1 MGAEQA
7 GLREVGMFIGQFA
20 WDKEQS
26 YLEYFK
32 PKNIKNVMP
41 GTLGLGFKMQN
52 KEQQFSPLKASSKY
66 VETKDEAGG
75 FSEDVCCSTSLCY
88 LHWRTGGMQWGE
100 EMPPTLLLSFHSVDE
115 GRSPPSTMGD

>member
-1 MGAEQA
+1 
-7 GLREVGMFIGQFA
+7 
-20 WDKEQS
+20 
-26 YLEYFK
+26 
-32 PKNIKNVMP
+32 MP
-41 GTLGLGFKMQN
+41 GTLSLGFKMQN

-88 LHWRTGGMQWGE
+88 LHWRTEGMQWGE